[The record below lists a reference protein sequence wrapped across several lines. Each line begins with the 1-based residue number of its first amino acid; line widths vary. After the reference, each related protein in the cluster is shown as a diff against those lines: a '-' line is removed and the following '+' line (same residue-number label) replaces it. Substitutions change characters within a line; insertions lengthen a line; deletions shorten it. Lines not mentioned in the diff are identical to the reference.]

1 MRLLRRRLEPLDAVR
16 LRIIHETEAA
26 LYYGLHFPDRAVR
39 IPTVEVGRARFDP
52 VFAARFWGETL
63 GIEETAPAAFD
74 PSDRRCS
81 AGVDFPLS

>member
-16 LRIIHETEAA
+16 RRIIHETESA

-39 IPTVEVGRARFDP
+39 IPTVEVGKGRFDL

-63 GIEETAPAAFD
+63 GIDHAEPAALD
-74 PSDRRCS
+74 PHPHERSTS
-81 AGVDFPLS
+81 HA